1 MFLLHTSHNCFFFG
15 SQSFF
20 INLSTDLQTPGF
32 VLKMKK
38 INTIIICLCVGC
50 SFLFAQRNVK
60 QNTSPKRPK
69 LVVGIVVD
77 QMRWDYL
84 YRYYGKYGNGGFKR
98 LLNEGFSCENTLI
111 NYIPSVTAIGHST
124 IFTGSVPSIHGIAG
138 NDWIDPQTH
147 KSVYCTEDPTVSAVG
162 ISADSKT
169 GKMSPRKLLA
179 TTITDELRLATNFQS
194 KVVGVSLKDRASI
207 LPAGHNPTA
216 AFWLD
221 DASGKFITSS
231 YYMTDLPAWI
241 DDFNNSKPIEKLLAN
256 GWNTLLPIEQYTEST
271 VDNVPWEGTL
281 RGATQPVFPYD
292 VQKAYSTDHSSLR
305 QMPFGNSLT
314 LQFAQAAV
322 DGYKLGQEKTT
333 DFLTINCAST
343 DYSGHLV
350 GINAIEIED
359 VYLRLDRDLAS
370 FFRFLDQKIGK
381 GNYLVFLTAD
391 HGAAHA
397 EGFMEASKMPTGL
410 LGKDFMSEIEKAL
423 DTQFGSDN
431 LVLGIDNFQVS
442 FNTARID
449 SLHLDFDKIK
459 AVTVNYLQH
468 QDGIQYAVDQDKIS
482 EASIPSPIKEMM
494 INGYNHQRSG
504 SVLMITQPGWLPY
517 GLQKGTTHSVWNP
530 YDTHIPLLFMGW
542 NIVHGTTNRTTYMTD
557 ISATIAALLHI
568 QMPSGCIGTPV
579 TEITQGIR

>member
-1 MFLLHTSHNCFFFG
+1 ML
-15 SQSFF
+15 
-20 INLSTDLQTPGF
+20 I
-32 VLKMKK
+32 
-38 INTIIICLCVGC
+38 CVGVV
-50 SFLFAQRNVK
+50 SAQKSGQKGVAPGMRVE
-60 QNTSPKRPK
+60 RPK

-77 QMRWDYL
+77 QMCWDYL
-84 YRYYGKYGNGGFKR
+84 YRYYGKYENGGFKR
-98 LLNEGFSCENTLI
+98 LLNEGFSCENTMI

-138 NDWIDPQTH
+138 NDWIDPVTR
-147 KSVYCTEDPTVSAVG
+147 KSVYCTDDPAVSAVG
-162 ISADSKT
+162 VSADTKT
-169 GKMSPRKLLA
+169 GKMSPRNLLV

-216 AFWLD
+216 AFWID

-231 YYMTDLPAWI
+231 YYMNALPAWVDNFNDSSPI
-241 DDFNNSKPIEKLLAN
+241 DKLLAN

-271 VDNVPWEGTL
+271 ADNEPWEGTL
-281 RGATQPVFPYD
+281 KSAAEPVFPYD
-292 VQKAYSTDHSSLR
+292 VQKAYATDHSTLR

-314 LQFAQAAV
+314 LEFAQAAI
-322 DGYKLGQEKTT
+322 DGYRLGQEKTT

-343 DYSGHLV
+343 DYAGHLV
-350 GINAIEIED
+350 GPNAIEVED

-370 FFRFLDQKIGK
+370 FFRYLDQKIGK

-397 EGFMEASKMPTGL
+397 EGFMEANKMPTGL
-410 LGKDFMSEIEKAL
+410 LAKDFKNDIENTL
-423 DTQFGSDN
+423 DAQFGSDN

-482 EASIPSPIKEMM
+482 EASIPSPLKEMM

-504 SVLMITQPGWLPY
+504 SVLMVTQSGWLPF

-542 NIVHGTTNRTTYMTD
+542 NIVHGTTNQTLHMTD
-557 ISATIAALLHI
+557 ISATVAALLHI
-568 QMPSGCIGTPV
+568 QMPSGCIGTPIS
-579 TEITQGIR
+579 EIMQGKKR